1 MSRLV
6 KLDKLL
12 LALAVGQERDPVTA
26 EFACRDAF
34 AVQALSGP
42 AYALIDGGEL
52 VGAGGL
58 VPHWPGRA
66 EGWWL
71 TGKCARPRQLVKA
84 VHLAREFLNARQ
96 RDPAFR
102 RIEMFVRGEERW
114 ALTFAEALGFSLE
127 GVLKA
132 WDPMGRDMLLCARVA
147 A

>member
-6 KLDKLL
+6 KLDQLL
-12 LALAVGQERDPVTA
+12 LAIAVEQERDAVTA
-26 EFACRDAF
+26 EYACRDAF
-34 AVQALSGP
+34 AAQALSGP
-42 AYALIDGGEL
+42 SFALIDGGEL

-71 TGKCARPRQLVKA
+71 TSKWARPRQLVRA
-84 VHLAREFLNARQ
+84 VHLAREFLDRCQ

-102 RIEMFVRGEERW
+102 RIEMFVRAEAHW
-114 ALTFAEALGFSLE
+114 AFSFVEALGFHLE

-132 WDPMGRDMLLCARVA
+132 WDPIGRDMLLCARIA
-147 A
+147 S